1 MNRRL
6 HCLSPLVTKPHI
18 QESSS
23 CNIKYRNGQK
33 QLRVFVL
40 HALIHML
47 YSHLLITYGRL
58 LKKLLKPLIK
68 YSALTIMF
76 CECLHGY
83 CCCNNTDRHN
93 NTSYY
98 SFCLL
103 STGNEVSSAHF
114 AHFEKERDCPS
125 HSHPDPRNANC
136 VSAASTFTCS
146 FPKYTF
152 VNGLNAGVSVV
163 CLA

>member
-6 HCLSPLVTKPHI
+6 HCLSLLVTKPHI

-40 HALIHML
+40 HTLIHML
-47 YSHLLITYGRL
+47 YSHLLITYGRV

-76 CECLHGY
+76 CECLVIVVVITLIDITTH
-83 CCCNNTDRHN
+83 HII
-93 NTSYY
+93 
-98 SFCLL
+98 
-103 STGNEVSSAHF
+103 
-114 AHFEKERDCPS
+114 
-125 HSHPDPRNANC
+125 HSVCYHQEMKFPRPILHTLKRKGIVHPTPIQIQGMPT
-136 VSAASTFTCS
+136 V
-146 FPKYTF
+146 
-152 VNGLNAGVSVV
+152 
-163 CLA
+163 